1 VLTAIVSFCCD
12 LILPVIVGFMLRR
25 LSTLDAKIMDRIMLL
40 QLFLLLPISTALSFW
55 VVSIEPFLLGL
66 PFIGALMILL
76 PGAMGLS
83 YLRLRFQDPLEQGS
97 FLLSVMLANRGVV
110 GAISVFIIFGETGYA
125 YAQLTMMLAP
135 PIVYLLCFQLAQHF
149 SRIGTHNNIDRMS
162 FKSLFLHPRQLPLL
176 GIILGLVLNI
186 CKIPRPKPLGL
197 ALPFLIHIGA
207 WLFLVPIGYS
217 FNPARIR
224 PYIFKIWDILI
235 IRHILTPGLIAMIGY
250 LVGYRGTALSCLVV
264 LSGSPVAITA
274 VVVSKLF
281 DLKTDLA
288 SSGFIMST
296 SFYLCLVFPMYYLL
310 IRHVFM

>member
-1 VLTAIVSFCCD
+1 MLTAIVSFCCD

-25 LSTLDAKIMDRIMLL
+25 LSTLNAKIMDRIMLL
-40 QLFLLLPISTALSFW
+40 QFFLLLPISTALSFW
-55 VVSIEPFLLGL
+55 AVSIEPFLLGL

-76 PGAMGLS
+76 PGGMGLS
-83 YLRLRFQDPLEQGS
+83 YLRLRFKDPLEQGS

-135 PIVYLLCFQLAQHF
+135 PIIYLLCFQLAQHF
-149 SRIGTHNNIDRMS
+149 SRIGNHDNIDRMS

-186 CKIPRPKPLGL
+186 CKIPRPKPLGQ

-235 IRHILTPGLIAMIGY
+235 IRHIITPGLIALIGY
-250 LVGYRGTALSCLVV
+250 LIGYRETALSCLVV